1 MSPGLMG
8 GLFIIMEGIGWA
20 FRCRSHDGRMIFQ
33 RRPAEGSS
41 CGAGGS
47 GGAAQRPWGL
57 PAAPRGEGSSCGAGG
72 SGAGGRR

>member
-20 FRCRSHDGRMIFQ
+20 FRCRSHDGRMILQ

-41 CGAGGS
+41 SGA
-47 GGAAQRPWGL
+47 PWGGVFL
-57 PAAPRGEGSSCGAGG
+57 RRRWVW
-72 SGAGGRR
+72 GRR